1 MSEVVLSRLNDAK
14 RERFMDFLLE
24 NNIQVRSSP
33 PRAPCRERPIGT
45 HRSWVV
51 GRPVQ
56 CPAAALRLRSPRTYR
71 TRAPDSHTRPPRF
84 RPPPTPALQF
94 SKEGDHYIATIQFTP
109 QMDESDDTQSE
120 AYSEEGPG
128 ETKNYS
134 SQRREAQRLT
144 MGRTPPIYG
153 RRGSRP
159 PQEMARVV
167 GAIATS
173 TSLFDY
179 SCYPK
184 FSSLVTMREELKPKQ
199 RPVAVRFY
207 L

>member
-1 MSEVVLSRLNDAK
+1 
-14 RERFMDFLLE
+14 
-24 NNIQVRSSP
+24 
-33 PRAPCRERPIGT
+33 
-45 HRSWVV
+45 
-51 GRPVQ
+51 
-56 CPAAALRLRSPRTYR
+56 
-71 TRAPDSHTRPPRF
+71 
-84 RPPPTPALQF
+84 
-94 SKEGDHYIATIQFTP
+94 
-109 QMDESDDTQSE
+109 MDESDDTQSE